1 MLRHSYG
8 LAKATAPD
16 DDDDSGHRSS
26 KAHMFLMKR
35 RWKETDTRTTNCVK
49 KRSDKRRR
57 KKHYQRKNKTSQ
69 QTNKQVFSF
78 PIHTHRENS
87 QLEMRSSISETSKG
101 QIGALHNNNPLATSS
116 HFLYNTKRR
125 HAKHM
130 MKKERSMKIA
140 SR

>member
-35 RWKETDTRTTNCVK
+35 RWKETDTRTTNCVR

-57 KKHYQRKNKTSQ
+57 KKHYQRKKKKPRSRQ
-69 QTNKQVFSF
+69 QTSF
-78 PIHTHRENS
+78 LLPNSHTHRENS
-87 QLEMRSSISETSKG
+87 QLEMR
-101 QIGALHNNNPLATSS
+101 
-116 HFLYNTKRR
+116 R
-125 HAKHM
+125 
-130 MKKERSMKIA
+130 A
-140 SR
+140 SRERQRDRSELFTTTTRWLRLHIFFTTPRGDIQST

>member
-57 KKHYQRKNKTSQ
+57 KNTTREKTKPRSR
-69 QTNKQVFSF
+69 QTNKFS
-78 PIHTHRENS
+78 PS
-87 QLEMRSSISETSKG
+87 QFTLTERIRSWRCG
-101 QIGALHNNNPLATSS
+101 
-116 HFLYNTKRR
+116 R
-125 HAKHM
+125 
-130 MKKERSMKIA
+130 A
-140 SR
+140 SRKRQRDRSELFTTTTRWLHPHIFSTTPRGDMQIT

>member
-57 KKHYQRKNKTSQ
+57 KKHYQRKKKNLAADKQTSFLLPNSHSPREFAVGDAVEHLGNVKGTDRSSSQ
-69 QTNKQVFSF
+69 QQPAGYILTFSLQ
-78 PIHTHRENS
+78 HQEETCKSHDEERKGHENCV
-87 QLEMRSSISETSKG
+87 
-101 QIGALHNNNPLATSS
+101 
-116 HFLYNTKRR
+116 
-125 HAKHM
+125 
-130 MKKERSMKIA
+130 
-140 SR
+140 